1 MRNLSNTRTPI
12 AAALLAGAVI
22 AAFSLSA
29 RVFAQ
34 PPQIPATF
42 FGRVSVEG
50 ATVPPGTEIRA
61 FVDGTD
67 CTQPGGSGTFDDAG
81 VSRYLVDVMHETQ
94 SPGCG
99 RTGATVTFT
108 IAGQSAGQTATWN
121 SGPVALDLFIGPPP
135 PAEPPAPGVETA
147 DGGRVPRPLLEIIV
161 GVIAVGAA
169 GAVILFR
176 KARENSV
183 PPGSPPNPEPP
194 LS

>member
-12 AAALLAGAVI
+12 AAALLAGAVV
-22 AAFSLSA
+22 AAFSA
-29 RVFAQ
+29 IPPAFAQ

-42 FGRVSVEG
+42 FGRVSIEG
-50 ATVPPGTEIRA
+50 APVPPGTQIRA

-99 RTGATVTFT
+99 RTGAMVAFK
-108 IAGQSAGQTATWN
+108 IGDQPAGQSAPWN
-121 SGPVALDLFIGPPP
+121 SGPVVLDLFIGPPP
-135 PAEPPAPGVETA
+135 RIEPPAPGAETA
-147 DGGRVPRPLLEIIV
+147 NGDWIPRLLLEIIV
-161 GVIAVGAA
+161 GVLAVGAA

-176 KARENSV
+176 KARENSG
-183 PPGSPPNPEPP
+183 PSGSPRNPEPP